1 MAAEKPD
8 FHNPLNQ
15 PLPPSRKS
23 SSESESS
30 ASSASTSSSGYSGA
44 SKKRGQPMI
53 EVRNLQKS
61 FNGRQ
66 VLKDI
71 SFTIYQG
78 EILGII
84 GPSGCGKST
93 ILKLLCG
100 LIEPDGGEIIKYSDD
115 MALVFQGSALL
126 NSLTVSQNLGLAL
139 RTRNMSKAEQA
150 RVITERLKMVG
161 LGGYEDA
168 YPTQLSGGQQKR
180 TSFARAIVTD
190 PKIIL
195 YDEPTTGLDPVMST
209 VIEDYMIDLEERLQ
223 AASIVVTHQYS
234 TWVRTA
240 DRIVLMHAGRIEWEG
255 SPEEAI
261 KVDNPYMKQF
271 ANANK
276 DGPMLAGS
284 V

>member
-1 MAAEKPD
+1 MEPISPD
-8 FHNPLNQ
+8 PYSPLNQ
-15 PLPPSRKS
+15 PLPASRKS
-23 SSESESS
+23 AGNPRE
-30 ASSASTSSSGYSGA
+30 
-44 SKKRGQPMI
+44 RGQPMI
-53 EVRNLQKS
+53 EVRNLRKS
-61 FNGRQ
+61 FSGRE

-71 SFTIYQG
+71 NFTVYSG

-100 LIEPDGGEIIKYSDD
+100 LLEPDGGEIIKYSDD
-115 MALVFQGSALL
+115 ISLVFQGSALL
-126 NSLTVSQNLGLAL
+126 NSLTVRENLAL
-139 RTRNMSKAEQA
+139 PLRSRNLPPAEVERLIA
-150 RVITERLKMVG
+150 DRLKMVG
-161 LGGYEDA
+161 LSAYENA

-209 VIEDYMIDLEERLQ
+209 VIEDYMIDLENRLK

-234 TWVRTA
+234 TWIRTA
-240 DRIVLMHAGRIEWEG
+240 QRIILMHAGRIEWEG
-255 SPEEAI
+255 TPAEAL

-271 ANANK
+271 ANATK
-276 DGPMLAGS
+276 EGPMLAGS

>member
-1 MAAEKPD
+1 MEPLSPD
-8 FHNPLNQ
+8 PHSPLNQ
-15 PLPPSRKS
+15 PLPPSNKS
-23 SSESESS
+23 
-30 ASSASTSSSGYSGA
+30 A
-44 SKKRGQPMI
+44 RGSNERGKPMI
-53 EVRNLQKS
+53 EVRNLRKS
-61 FNGRQ
+61 FNGQ
-66 VLKDI
+66 EVLKDI
-71 SFTIYQG
+71 NFTVYSG

-100 LIEPDGGEIIKYSDD
+100 LLEPDGGEIIKYSDD
-115 MALVFQGSALL
+115 ISLVFQGSALL
-126 NSLTVSQNLGLAL
+126 NSLTVRENLAL
-139 RTRNMSKAEQA
+139 PLRSRNLPKAEVQ
-150 RVITERLKMVG
+150 RLITERLKMVG
-161 LGGYEDA
+161 LSAYEQA

-209 VIEDYMIDLEERLQ
+209 VIEDYMIDLENRLKT
-223 AASIVVTHQYS
+223 ASIVVTHQYS

-240 DRIVLMHAGRIEWEG
+240 QRILLMHAGRIEWEG
-255 SPEEAI
+255 TPEEAL

-271 ANANK
+271 ANATK
-276 DGPMLAGS
+276 EGPMLAGS